1 MQFFNPHPK
10 KYKGVNFHEDWPYR
24 TRKVMTISFTENSKW
39 WISEKKKG
47 LKFPNFKSRYLRNCL
62 ELGEKIVLTFVSYK

>member
-39 WISEKKKG
+39 WISEKKK
-47 LKFPNFKSRYLRNCL
+47 KA
-62 ELGEKIVLTFVSYK
+62 